1 MINARAYMFVYM
13 HVVYQS
19 VSYKETDF
27 FNICIPTKYNTTNT
41 FMPEQL
47 IIVS

>member
-19 VSYKETDF
+19 VSYKETDKCDVEF
-27 FNICIPTKYNTTNT
+27 ENFYFSVILN
-41 FMPEQL
+41 
-47 IIVS
+47 